1 MLKAPGERRNGNDKQ
16 NVSLTYLF
24 NIAFLKVRGV
34 LKSWEKLRLSD
45 GAFGCCEYWRYWA
58 GSTEA
63 LRFKLTRFDRERST
77 AKNYRLDQFSVLL
90 PCFFFPP
97 LKDYPGFQLN
107 QSCLWLEIMSMF
119 AGLQM
124 NTVAP
129 GLLSST
135 QSHHADTF
143 EEGRKEKPWPSET
156 N

>member
-1 MLKAPGERRNGNDKQ
+1 MQR
-16 NVSLTYLF
+16 
-24 NIAFLKVRGV
+24 
-34 LKSWEKLRLSD
+34 
-45 GAFGCCEYWRYWA
+45 
-58 GSTEA
+58 
-63 LRFKLTRFDRERST
+63 
-77 AKNYRLDQFSVLL
+77 SVLNL
-90 PCFFFPP
+90 FALTESDPQQRITVLISFQFYFHVSSPPPPPP

-119 AGLQM
+119 PGLQM

-135 QSHHADTF
+135 QSRHADTF